1 MKLHE
6 YIQVSS
12 RRGHFNFC
20 DPSQESVSTH
30 IAVMNPDGSK
40 KMHCNIRT
48 DCEIDETWDIVAE
61 IDTYLK
67 RILYSTDQEN
77 VKNIRE
83 YINNNIDNL
92 WIGGIQKER
101 ETLAKKRDDLNMRI
115 SKIDSQLS
123 GQGWFENG
131 AWVEL

>member
-30 IAVMNPDGSK
+30 IAIMNPDGSK
-40 KMHCNIRT
+40 KMFFNINT
-48 DCEIDETWDIVAE
+48 DYEIDETWNIVE
-61 IDTYLK
+61 VIDAYLK

-77 VKNIRE
+77 IKNIRD
-83 YINNNIDNL
+83 YIKKNEDDL
-92 WIGGIQKER
+92 WIGGLQKER
-101 ETLAKKRDDLNMRI
+101 KDLVKKRDNLNARI
-115 SKIDSQLS
+115 SVIDKQLS
-123 GQGWFENG
+123 VLGYFEKG
-131 AWVEL
+131 AWVEP